1 MSQVGTAGQATQL
14 ATLQTARDAA
24 RATYDAAVTSL
35 KTAQTAMIN
44 ADKAFVDYQNFY
56 FGNAEK
62 PGVVDGGNT
71 DVV

>member
-1 MSQVGTAGQATQL
+1 MSQVGTAAQAARL
-14 ATLQTARDAA
+14 ATLLTAKTSA

-35 KTAQTAMIN
+35 KAAQKAMIN
-44 ADKAFVDYQNFY
+44 ADNAYTAYQNFY

-71 DVV
+71 DVI